1 MSIATRKYVS
11 YNLIADYGQVNE
23 DFYNYRDAYSAYC
36 TQARYGHAAT
46 LYGRDEMGNIHVI
59 WSRGEG

>member
-1 MSIATRKYVS
+1 MAKERKYES
-11 YNLIADYGQVNE
+11 YNLTADYGQVNE
-23 DFYNYRDAYSAYC
+23 DFENYRDAYSAYC

-59 WSRGEG
+59 KSRAED